1 MNNITAIKAMASWIN
16 TNGRTPAPENYI
28 DLYLDK
34 IGFDNFVETED
45 VDNEV
50 DYVLDYDEQD
60 VYEEI
65 ELMENS
71 VNTFYTEDCENMQEF
86 VNTLMEG

>member
-65 ELMENS
+65 GLMENS

-86 VNTLMEG
+86 VNTLMED

>member
-16 TNGRTPAPENYI
+16 INGKTPAPENYI

-34 IGFDNFVETED
+34 IGFDNFVETENF
-45 VDNEV
+45 DNEV
-50 DYVLDYDEQD
+50 DCVLDYNEQD
-60 VYEEI
+60 IYEEI

-71 VNTFYTEDCENMQEF
+71 VNTYYSEDCENMQEF
-86 VNTLMEG
+86 VNMLMEG

>member
-65 ELMENS
+65 GLMENS

>member
-1 MNNITAIKAMASWIN
+1 MNNITAIKAMTSWIN